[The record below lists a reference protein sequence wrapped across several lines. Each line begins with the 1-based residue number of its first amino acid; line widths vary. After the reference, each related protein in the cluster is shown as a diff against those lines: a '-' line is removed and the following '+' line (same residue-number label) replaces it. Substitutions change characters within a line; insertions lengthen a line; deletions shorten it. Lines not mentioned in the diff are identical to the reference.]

1 MKITIGRSDKA
12 DFPELSLFD
21 IDLKVDSGA
30 YTSSIHCTDIQEITL
45 NDASHI
51 QFTLLDPTHP
61 LFNNIIFKTKKY
73 TSKAV
78 KSSNGITEIRFLI
91 ATEINIFG
99 QLFSIELTLTE
110 RNEMKFPILLGRKFL
125 NKKFI
130 IDTTK
135 KNLSYKLKNKNEC
148 AL

>member
-12 DFPELSLFD
+12 DFPELSLLD

-30 YTSSIHCTDIQEITL
+30 YTSSIHCTNIQEIIL
-45 NDASHI
+45 KNELHV

-61 LFNNIIFKTKKY
+61 LFNNTVFKTKKY

-91 ATEINIFG
+91 ATEIIIFG
-99 QLFSIELTLTE
+99 QQFPIELTLTE
-110 RNEMKFPILLGRKFL
+110 RKEMKFPILLGRKFL
-125 NKKFI
+125 KNKFI